1 MSTFNIEVVLDV
13 EVEYTC
19 VSKGRPEQGPTY
31 SCGGQP
37 AEPPEF
43 QIDRVMCNGVDIL
56 NALSE
61 DTLELLR
68 DHAADDY
75 EDNGPDYE
83 DRSDDDY

>member
-1 MSTFNIEVVLDV
+1 MSTFNFDLNLDV

-19 VSKGRPEQGPTY
+19 ISKGRPASGPTY
-31 SCGGQP
+31 SCAGEP

-61 DTLELLR
+61 DTLDLLR
-68 DHAADDY
+68 DQAADDY
-75 EDNGPDYE
+75 EDNEPDYE

>member
-1 MSTFNIEVVLDV
+1 MSTFNIELNLDV

-19 VSKGRPEQGPTY
+19 ISKGRPASGPTY
-31 SCGGQP
+31 SCAGEP

-61 DTLELLR
+61 DTLDSLR
-68 DHAADDY
+68 DQAAEDY
-75 EDNGPDYE
+75 ESDEPDYE